1 MYEIPTAD
9 FYKDIAPD
17 IDQKFDTS
25 NFEKDH
31 ISGIAS
37 VENKKV
43 IGMMKDEAGE
53 KQITEFVGLRSKL
66 YSFKFDEK
74 EEKKCKGL
82 RGLK

>member
-17 IDQKFDTS
+17 VDQKFDTS

-31 ISGIAS
+31 ISGTAS
-37 VENKKV
+37 VENKKE
-43 IGMMKDEAGE
+43 IG
-53 KQITEFVGLRSKL
+53 

-74 EEKKCKGL
+74 EEKKCKGV

>member
-1 MYEIPTAD
+1 MYDFHYNYIKQKYASSEELLFTGTDSLMYEIPTED

-37 VENKKV
+37 VKNKKS
-43 IGMMKDEAGE
+43 DW
-53 KQITEFVGLRSKL
+53 
-66 YSFKFDEK
+66 YDEK
-74 EEKKCKGL
+74 
-82 RGLK
+82 

>member
-17 IDQKFDTS
+17 VDQKFDTS

-37 VENKKV
+37 VENKKE
-43 IGMMKDEAGE
+43 IGMMKDEAGG
-53 KQITEFVGLRSKL
+53 KPNNRICWFTIKALL
-66 YSFKFDEK
+66 
-74 EEKKCKGL
+74 L
-82 RGLK
+82 